1 MATIKESFTKGIT
14 TLNIKTN
21 RFIEVN
27 KCKTYI
33 ATLEEEIK
41 DLKYKIGDLTYGKW
55 EHIEDEKTSIDSMVH
70 DIHEKR
76 EEIAM
81 QEEKIKKLQE
91 EEQQILGNSVSIGK
105 DDTGMLYCSQC
116 GMKNP
121 VHNKFCCGCGK
132 PLEHSEM

>member
-41 DLKYKIGDLTYGKW
+41 DLKYKIGDLTYEKW
-55 EHIEDEKTSIDSMVH
+55 EHIEDEKISIESMIH
-70 DIHEKR
+70 DIYEKT

-81 QEEKIKKLQE
+81 QEKQIKKLQE

-105 DDTGMLYCSQC
+105 NDTGMLYCSQC

>member
-41 DLKYKIGDLTYGKW
+41 D
-55 EHIEDEKTSIDSMVH
+55 
-70 DIHEKR
+70 
-76 EEIAM
+76 
-81 QEEKIKKLQE
+81 
-91 EEQQILGNSVSIGK
+91 
-105 DDTGMLYCSQC
+105 
-116 GMKNP
+116 
-121 VHNKFCCGCGK
+121 
-132 PLEHSEM
+132 